1 MEKIFSK
8 RDLMIFL
15 NQIRDEDLSSFEVIE
30 PYFENRLLKIDI
42 KDELY
47 EVELTGKGEY
57 DIPISKDEY
66 WDKDEI
72 PGFKEYKECLISSG
86 FVEYENWGDFKTWVR
101 ALYQNEKDPGLS
113 SESVFLTI
121 DTNLA
126 YYRFISRNFPLEYED
141 IVIEAK
147 DFDYLLSSIVE
158 SEIDHH
164 IRDKYDDPDLK
175 MMGMHTEIGDIR
187 YEFRNRGRL
196 ETRKSKFATEELNYL
211 RGELNS
217 ARVKARGSKT
227 DSERN
232 DILIVE
238 SLEGFCWDKNIDV
251 AMISTD
257 RNMGNHAENAE
268 IAFFILEMPHSIP
281 KRKKVSPDIVLNLL
295 HDMAL
300 MYGMI
305 KIPEL
310 STDLLGIWGGKKD
323 MHYGYEC
330 VKAWV
335 NPGSF
340 IESQVK
346 REIKI
351 LDSLE
356 LFKRIK

>member
-1 MEKIFSK
+1 MEKIFTK
-8 RDLMIFL
+8 RELMLFL
-15 NQIRDEDLSSFEVIE
+15 NHIRDEGLSSFEVRE
-30 PYFENRLLKIDI
+30 PYFDNRLLKVDL
-42 KDELY
+42 KEEKY
-47 EVELTGKGEY
+47 EVELTGKDDYE
-57 DIPISKDEY
+57 IKISKDEY
-66 WDKDEI
+66 WDKTEI

-86 FVEYENWGDFKTWVR
+86 FVEYGNWDDFKTWAR
-101 ALYQNEKDPGLS
+101 SLYQNEKDPGLS

-126 YYRFISRNFPLEYED
+126 YYRFISRKFPLEYDD
-141 IVIEAK
+141 ITIEAY

-164 IRDKYDDPDLK
+164 IKDKYDDSDLK
-175 MMGMHTEIGDIR
+175 MMGMHTEIGDVR
-187 YEFRNRGRL
+187 YKFRNRGRF
-196 ETRKSKFATEELNYL
+196 ETRKSKFATEELNHL

-238 SLEGFCWDKNIDV
+238 SLEEFCWDKNIDV
-251 AMISTD
+251 ALISTD
-257 RNMGNHAENAE
+257 RNMGNHSENAE
-268 IAFFILEMPHSIP
+268 IAYFVLEMPHSIP
-281 KRKKVSPDIVLNLL
+281 KRKEVGPEIVLNLL

-300 MYGMI
+300 FYGMV

-310 STDLLGIWGGKKD
+310 STDLFGIWGGKKD
-323 MHYGYEC
+323 EHYRTES

-335 NPGSF
+335 NPGSP

-346 REIKI
+346 REMKI
-351 LDSLE
+351 MDSLQI
-356 LFKRIK
+356 FS

>member
-1 MEKIFSK
+1 MEEIFTQK
-8 RDLMIFL
+8 ELTIFL
-15 NQIRDEDLSSFEVIE
+15 NKIREEGLSSFEVVD
-30 PYFENRLLKIDI
+30 PYFENRLLKIEL

-47 EVELTGKGEY
+47 EVELTGNGDYEV
-57 DIPISKDEY
+57 PISKDEY
-66 WDKDEI
+66 WDKKEI
-72 PGFKEYKECLISSG
+72 PGFKEYKECLLSSG
-86 FVEYENWGDFKTWVR
+86 FVKYENWEDFKTWIR
-101 ALYQNEKDPGLS
+101 SLYQSEKDPGLS

-126 YYRFISRNFPLEYED
+126 YYRFISRKFPLEYED
-141 IVIEAK
+141 MKIKAE
-147 DFDYLLSSIVE
+147 DFDYMLSSIVE

-164 IRDKYDDPDLK
+164 IRDKYDDSDLK
-175 MMGMHTEIGDIR
+175 MMGMHTEIGDVR
-187 YEFRNRGRL
+187 YEFRNRGTF

-217 ARVKARGSKT
+217 ARVKGRGSKT

-238 SLEGFCWDKNIDV
+238 SLEEFCWDKNIDV
-251 AMISTD
+251 ALISTD

-281 KRKKVSPDIVLNLL
+281 KRKKVGPDIVLNLL

-310 STDLLGIWGGKKD
+310 STDLLGIWGGKTD
-323 MHYGYEC
+323 QHYSDGC

-335 NPGSF
+335 NPGSP

-346 REIKI
+346 REKKI
-351 LDSLE
+351 LNSLE
-356 LFKRIK
+356 SF